1 MHPSTDPLLGVLLPE
16 GYRIFQLLKSGGTS
30 RIYLGVADRSS
41 GPEPLG
47 APSHA
52 RVALKILRP
61 DIARSPDILAA
72 FELEA
77 SIAARIRHPNV
88 VRVLARGAL
97 PGGLPYLVTELLHG
111 LDLADTLARARRL
124 APRRAVQIARSIASG
139 LDAAHREG
147 IVHRDL
153 KPENV
158 FLVHAPDGREIVKL
172 LDFGASGSLGA
183 LGTPGY
189 RAPEIARGGEGS
201 VASDIY
207 ALGVV
212 LFEMLTG
219 ELPSDAASPGDPSS
233 STTSVPPLLGVRA
246 SAGLEL
252 PASLDAALTRALA
265 ADPLDRFASMS
276 ELDQALEV
284 VLGHLAAMDGGVR
297 SPKCSASVS

>member
-1 MHPSTDPLLGVLLPE
+1 MHPATDPLLGVLLPE

-30 RIYLGVADRSS
+30 RVYLGVAEPSS
-41 GPEPLG
+41 SPEPLEGG
-47 APSHA
+47 APSPA

-61 DIARSPDILAA
+61 EIARSPEILAA

-77 SIAARIRHPNV
+77 SIAARICHPNV

-97 PGGLPYLVTELLHG
+97 PGGLPYLVTELLCG
-111 LDLADTLARARRL
+111 LDLADTLARSRRL
-124 APRRAVQIARSIASG
+124 APRRAIPIARSIASG
-139 LDAAHREG
+139 IEAAHREG

-153 KPENV
+153 KPENI
-158 FLVHAPDGREIVKL
+158 FLVHAADGREIVKL
-172 LDFGASGSLGA
+172 VDFGAPGSLGA

-189 RAPEIARGGEGS
+189 MAPEVALGGEGS

-207 ALGVV
+207 SLGVV

-219 ELPSDAASPGDPSS
+219 RLPGAASPGEPSS
-233 STTSVPPLLGVRA
+233 SISVLPLAV
-246 SAGLEL
+246 SEL
-252 PASLDAALTRALA
+252 PASLDAALTGALA

-284 VLGHLAAMDGGVR
+284 ALGHLVATGGDIH
-297 SPKCSASVS
+297 SPKRSVSA

>member
-1 MHPSTDPLLGVLLPE
+1 MHPATDPLLGVLLPE

-30 RIYLGVADRSS
+30 RVYLGVAEPSS
-41 GPEPLG
+41 SREPLEGG
-47 APSHA
+47 APSPE
-52 RVALKILRP
+52 RVALKVLRP
-61 DIARSPDILAA
+61 EMARSPEILAA
-72 FELEA
+72 FEREA

-88 VRVLARGAL
+88 VHALARGAL
-97 PGGLPYLVTELLHG
+97 PGGLPYLVTELLRG

-139 LDAAHREG
+139 IEAAHREG

-158 FLVHAPDGREIVKL
+158 FLVHAADGREIVKL
-172 LDFGASGSLGA
+172 LDFGALGSLGA

-189 RAPEIARGGEGS
+189 RAPEIALGGEGS

-207 ALGVV
+207 SLGVV

-219 ELPSDAASPGDPSS
+219 RLPGAVSPGEPSS
-233 STTSVPPLLGVRA
+233 LTSTSVPPLAV
-246 SAGLEL
+246 SDL

-276 ELDQALEV
+276 DLDQALEV
-284 VLGHLAAMDGGVR
+284 VLGHLAGAGGGIH
-297 SPKCSASVS
+297 SPKRLVSD